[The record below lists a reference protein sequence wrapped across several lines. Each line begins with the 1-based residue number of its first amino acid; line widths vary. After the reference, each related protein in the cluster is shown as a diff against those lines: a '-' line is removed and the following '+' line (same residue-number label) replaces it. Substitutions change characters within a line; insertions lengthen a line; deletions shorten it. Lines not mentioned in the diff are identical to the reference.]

1 MDQDR
6 RSFLKSAGYGVATFA
21 ATIATPPSI
30 AAAAISDGGKLSEL
44 NRLDATEL
52 ASRIAKRN
60 VSPVE
65 VIEFSLGSS
74 RSDPAGAERLRCN
87 RR

>member
-44 NRLDATEL
+44 NDSMQL
-52 ASRIAKRN
+52 
-60 VSPVE
+60 
-65 VIEFSLGSS
+65 SLHPGS
-74 RSDPAGAERLRCN
+74 RSATC
-87 RR
+87 RRSK